1 MSKIKLSPKDKIIIE
16 KLYLELVSRH
26 KDESLFRSSEIG
38 NDILTELLLE
48 RGFSATEVDEEG
60 YDPLS
65 RAVENMLFE
74 GLVLNENFIN
84 VFTMLVEHGSNVQ
97 ALNSLYEEE
106 LNAVQKEN
114 LNKVIA
120 LLSNIKQ
127 ADSEKSEEAAEESEE
142 EPAQNDDAE
151 MNDSEENSDSSEHN
165 IGMQNCS
172 NHTINNSLNFTNKEP
187 VILDLTLGLIM
198 NDEDAVPDN
207 SERKAYEKA
216 VAEILA
222 QLENQTAHAADP
234 LEEYRKHDNQDSE
247 LFSSSLYPQI
257 PEDYR
262 EKIELPFQIFIDP
275 ISTINQPFIILGL
288 TLLSGII
295 GNQYHNNE
303 IADLAVI

>member
-16 KLYLELVSRH
+16 NLYLEFVSRH

-38 NDILTELLLE
+38 NDIITELLLE
-48 RGFSATEVDEEG
+48 RGYSATEVDEEG
-60 YDPLS
+60 YDPLW

-74 GLVLNENFIN
+74 GFALNENFIN

-97 ALNSLYEEE
+97 ALNSLYDEE
-106 LNAVQKEN
+106 LNTVQKEN
-114 LNKVIA
+114 LNKIIA
-120 LLSNIKQ
+120 LASSIKQ
-127 ADSEKSEEAAEESEE
+127 ADSEKSGEVSGE
-142 EPAQNDDAE
+142 EPDQNDNTE

-187 VILDLTLGLIM
+187 VILDLTLGLIV

-222 QLENQTAHAADP
+222 RLENQTAHATDP
-234 LEEYRKHDNQDSE
+234 LEEYSKHDNQDSE

-257 PEDYR
+257 PEDCR

-275 ISTINQPFIILGL
+275 ISTINQPLIVMGL

-295 GNQYHNNE
+295 GNQYPNNE
-303 IADLAVI
+303 IADLAII